1 VIVLIAKQFGRQ
13 EWLKQGRLKEM
24 MVHEL
29 FGIKDKRAAELYVR
43 MAEFIMSKTPEKEI
57 ANRISDKKELA
68 FVMYMLGWYGGAF
81 SHLKNRYY
89 PELEFI
95 GKVIIK
101 IKREGREGAID
112 FVENRIRTVKSLEE
126 IEERKNVI

>member
-1 VIVLIAKQFGRQ
+1 MRGFTLSCCARCPVMIH
-13 EWLKQGRLKEM
+13 EM
-24 MVHEL
+24 
-29 FGIKDKRAAELYVR
+29 FGIGDKRAAELYVK
-43 MAEFIMSKTPEKEI
+43 MAEYIISKTPEMEI
-57 ANRISDKKELA
+57 VGEIENKKELA

-101 IKREGREGAID
+101 LKEKGKEEAID
-112 FVENRIRTVKSLEE
+112 FVENRIKTVRGLEE
-126 IEERKNVI
+126 IEKIKNVI